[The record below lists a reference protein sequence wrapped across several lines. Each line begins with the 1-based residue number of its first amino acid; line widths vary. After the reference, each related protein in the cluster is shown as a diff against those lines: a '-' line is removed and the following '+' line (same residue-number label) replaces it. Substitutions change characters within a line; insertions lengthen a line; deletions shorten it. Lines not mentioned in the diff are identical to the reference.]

1 MSVVFSGDTTVTANL
16 VTLARHTDV
25 LVHEAVYPAGL
36 AALGVSQALVD
47 RILFAHADVVELGRI
62 AADADAG
69 ALVATRLGPGGPAA
83 VPDATWRRRLL
94 SDGAR
99 RSGYGGRVPLGADL
113 MHVPARPARA
123 RRG

>member
-36 AALGVSQALVD
+36 AALGASQALVD
-47 RILFAHADVVELGRI
+47 RILATHTDVVELGRI
-62 AADADAG
+62 AEADAG

-113 MHVPARPARA
+113 MHVPVRPARA